1 VSSLEEAVSLEEEAS
16 AKRTGEPMAERTTA
30 SRNKLRLRNGF
41 RFMLLKLGSLNDFQV
56 TLVLQISKQATRNIA
71 AG

>member
-1 VSSLEEAVSLEEEAS
+1 
-16 AKRTGEPMAERTTA
+16 
-30 SRNKLRLRNGF
+30 
-41 RFMLLKLGSLNDFQV
+41 MLLKLGSLNDFQV